1 VNDGARSA
9 AVASTLSG
17 AQRDAVERAITLHQD
32 RPGAL
37 LPLLHE
43 IQDTLGFVPPGAL
56 PRIAQVLNL
65 SRAEVHGVLTFYHD
79 FRTRPGGRHVLRLC
93 RAEACQSMGAERL
106 ADFAQRVLGIAF
118 GGTSGDDA
126 FTLEP
131 VYCLGNCACAPAA
144 MLDGQVYGRLD
155 EARLRAQQQGA
166 EEPT

>member
-1 VNDGARSA
+1 
-9 AVASTLSG
+9 
-17 AQRDAVERAITLHQD
+17 
-32 RPGAL
+32 
-37 LPLLHE
+37 
-43 IQDTLGFVPPGAL
+43 
-56 PRIAQVLNL
+56 
-65 SRAEVHGVLTFYHD
+65 
-79 FRTRPGGRHVLRLC
+79 
-93 RAEACQSMGAERL
+93 L

-155 EARLRAQQQGA
+155 EARLRALLQGA